1 MTNQEH
7 ESTEQD
13 KTAVYNSNIK
23 HNNKKPDID
32 FEMEK
37 HKCCSL
43 PMNKVFQQELNEGE
57 DHSSAP
63 NSTLA
68 AIQIGKSWKFPANLT

>member
-1 MTNQEH
+1 MSLQNKIKQL
-7 ESTEQD
+7 S
-13 KTAVYNSNIK
+13 VIVILNITK
-23 HNNKKPDID
+23 KKPDID
-32 FEMEK
+32 FEIEK

-43 PMNKVFQQELNEGE
+43 PINKVFQQELNKGE

-68 AIQIGKSWKFPANLT
+68 AIQIGKSWKSFQLI